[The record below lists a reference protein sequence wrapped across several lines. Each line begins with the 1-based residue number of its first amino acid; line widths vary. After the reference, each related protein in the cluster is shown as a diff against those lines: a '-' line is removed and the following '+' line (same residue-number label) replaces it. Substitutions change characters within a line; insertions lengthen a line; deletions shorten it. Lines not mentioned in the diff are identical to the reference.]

1 MPRTPTPNFPIR
13 LGFDEVGRAQGCVT
27 RSPSDGYP
35 LYDIER
41 IAASGEA
48 VEILRITLAVAG
60 FARSQ
65 LDVLVEGGHLVVRG
79 RQVEEKRRVY
89 LYRGIAAR
97 QFQRVFLLVDG
108 MRVMSADLVDGLLRI
123 DLHRHEPQRPGRA
136 IDIEVR
142 D

>member
-1 MPRTPTPNFPIR
+1 MR
-13 LGFDEVGRAQGCVT
+13 LGFDEIERAFGRVT
-27 RSPSDGYP
+27 RTTSDGYP

-41 IAASGEA
+41 IAASDGA

-65 LDVLVEGGHLVVRG
+65 LDVLVEDGQLVIRG
-79 RQVEEKRRVY
+79 RQVEEKQRVY

-97 QFQRVFLLVDG
+97 QFQRVFLLADG

-123 DLHRHEPQRPGRA
+123 DLHGPGPRRPGRVTD
-136 IDIEVR
+136 IDVR